1 MYISVEHNVDEQLE
15 ALDFLLDQE
24 PFKQGSGDSPQSFE
38 QLNGLRSSSG
48 FQQELQNYE
57 SNQVSSVIEIRPDSQ
72 REQRKGV
79 PEVIFGET
87 KEIGQIITMAR
98 NILAESGRAL
108 ISRVRPETVV
118 TLRESFQTYTICVRQ
133 PAHPVAI
140 YRSVYVYRSTGGHV
154 GVISARA
161 SGIPVAYEPPFIAD
175 GMGCDVTC
183 IDDGR

>member
-24 PFKQGSGDSPQSFE
+24 PFKQGSGGSPQSFE

-57 SNQVSSVIEIRPDSQ
+57 SNQVSSVIAIRPDSQ

-98 NILAESGRAL
+98 TIMAESGREF
-108 ISRVRPETVV
+108 ISEVGQKTILSCRVS
-118 TLRESFQTYTICVRQ
+118 LQT
-133 PAHPVAI
+133 
-140 YRSVYVYRSTGGHV
+140 
-154 GVISARA
+154 
-161 SGIPVAYEPPFIAD
+161 
-175 GMGCDVTC
+175 
-183 IDDGR
+183 